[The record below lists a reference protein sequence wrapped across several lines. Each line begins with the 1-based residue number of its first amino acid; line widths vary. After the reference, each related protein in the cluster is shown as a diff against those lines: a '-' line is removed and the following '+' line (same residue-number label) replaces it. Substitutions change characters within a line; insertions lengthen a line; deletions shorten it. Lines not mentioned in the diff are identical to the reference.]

1 MSIQQI
7 RPQNRREF
15 MDKLVDPYD
24 PKYGNPN
31 EIFSEPYKA
40 GQPENNRALEISRKD
55 DTDKNFTVGIKDIN
69 EAINYYFTEV
79 LKLSVVQ
86 NNTRV
91 KVPVVYGNQEN
102 WKSVQSDGYYRDG
115 SSKIMPPLLMFK
127 RTSITQ
133 NRNLGNKL
141 DGNIVKNLQFFEKT
155 YSKRNVYNNFSV
167 LNNRAPEKEYVVSIT
182 PDYVTVEY
190 SCAIWTNF
198 IEQMDKLIESINYAS
213 KSYWGDPNRFQFY
226 ASIDSFEDST
236 SFSVGEDRLIRSNF
250 NITLNG
256 WLIPDVMRKDLSAI
270 NKVYGISQ
278 IIFGLE
284 TATDSTTYTSIQRS
298 APSAKLSNIIAADTQ
313 IVNVNSTT
321 TTGQL
326 DSMVITYLNTNKQ
339 VLGAYSSPTTITFAN
354 AWLTAP
360 TGLPATSIDSFTFF
374 CNGQFVEKSAIIS
387 FTESS
392 GVSTLVID
400 TNQLGYSFSADDEI
414 IAIGKFQ

>member
-400 TNQLGYSFSADDEI
+400 TNQLGFSFSADDEI